1 MHGSHPSGSSTY
13 RRRTGLLAGT
23 SSVSAFVL
31 YPGRST
37 RIVWRPTETGSSI
50 TGTEPT
56 SRPSMNTVPGGSELT
71 VMNPWAAAAAGG
83 GAGGGVGRRLSVP
96 RRGAGGGG
104 GGARGGGA
112 GGSDAWGGG
121 GALF

>member
-23 SSVSAFVL
+23 SSVSVFVL

-37 RIVWRPTETGSSI
+37 RIVWRPTETGCSI

-83 GAGGGVGRRLSVP
+83 GAGGGAVCRRLSVP

-104 GGARGGGA
+104 ATGGGA
-112 GGSDAWGGG
+112 GDSVACGGG
-121 GALF
+121 

>member
-23 SSVSAFVL
+23 SSVSLLVL

-37 RIVWRPTETGSSI
+37 RTVWRPTETGSSI

-56 SRPSMNTVPGGSELT
+56 SRPSMNTVPGGSEFT
-71 VMNPWAAAAAGG
+71 VMNPFAATT
-83 GAGGGVGRRLSVP
+83 
-96 RRGAGGGG
+96 
-104 GGARGGGA
+104 GGGA
-112 GGSDAWGGG
+112 GGSVVWRRVSLTRRCVGGG
-121 GALF
+121 GGGCGSDTCGGASGGGGSLF